1 MRTLERHELT
11 TLGRG
16 YGVLGSGG
24 GGTTTMWQLI
34 LAESPLWPLT
44 VFGVEDLPDETPCVA
59 VAFGGSTLLLGE
71 RIPGDA
77 PFAPLVDAAERW
89 TGVRAR
95 AVCALEG
102 AGLNGLSPFSLAD
115 ELAVVDADLM
125 GRALPRL
132 DQLTLFV
139 DRVPGT
145 VTICSTGADGVVVI
159 DTARAAD
166 VEKLARS
173 AIVQAGGMSAVL
185 VAGFTVGDLREH
197 AVTGGLDRAMRL
209 GRAFEHDGAAP
220 SLPELAD
227 ALAARLLGVG
237 RVMTVETTPDDPF
250 ASTIEI
256 RADDGALLRVI
267 ARSETLA
274 FMRDGQVESVTPEI
288 IVTVDS
294 LSRSVL
300 QVDGFTIGRHVAILA
315 LPAPEWWTQ
324 TPERLA
330 TVSPAAYGLSGLDGP
345 CGSDGLPGMGGTP

>member
-1 MRTLERHELT
+1 MVRTLEHHELT

-24 GGTTTMWQLI
+24 GGTTTMWELI
-34 LAESPLWPLT
+34 LADSPIWPQPIY
-44 VFGVEDLPDETPCVA
+44 GVDELPAETPCVA

-77 PFAPLVDAAERW
+77 PFAALVDAAERW
-89 TGVRAR
+89 TGVRAL

-159 DTARAAD
+159 DTDRAAD
-166 VEKLARS
+166 VERLVRS

-197 AVTGGLDRAMRL
+197 AVVGGLELALGL
-209 GRAFEHDGAAP
+209 GRAFDDEGTVP
-220 SLPELAD
+220 PLD
-227 ALAARLLGVG
+227 ALATSLGARLLGVG
-237 RVMTVETTPDDPF
+237 RVVSVETSPDDPF
-250 ASTIEI
+250 ASTIEL
-256 RADDGALLRVI
+256 RGDDGALLRLI

-274 FMRDGQVESVTPEI
+274 FMRDGMVEAVTPEVL
-288 IVTVDS
+288 VTVDS
-294 LSRSVL
+294 ISRQVL
-300 QVDGFTIGRHVAILA
+300 QVDGFTAARHVAVFA
-315 LPAPEWWTQ
+315 VPAPEWWTR

-330 TVSPAAYGLSGLDGP
+330 TVSPSAYGLAGLDEAP
-345 CGSDGLPGMGGTP
+345 

>member
-1 MRTLERHELT
+1 MVRTLERHELT

-24 GGTTTMWQLI
+24 GGTTTMWQLV
-34 LAESPLWPLT
+34 LADSPLWPFT
-44 VFGVEDLPDETPCVA
+44 IHGVDDLPADTPCVA

-77 PFAPLVDAAERW
+77 PFAALVDAAERW
-89 TGVRAR
+89 TGVRPR

-125 GRALPRL
+125 GRALPGL

-159 DTARAAD
+159 DTGRAAD

-209 GRAFEHDGAAP
+209 GRAFEHTGRAP
-220 SLPELAD
+220 SSLSELAD
-227 ALAARLLGVG
+227 SLGARLLGVG
-237 RVMTVETTPDDPF
+237 RVVTVETTPDDPF

-274 FMRDGQVESVTPEI
+274 FMRDGTVEAITPEI

-294 LSRSVL
+294 ISRAVL
-300 QVDGFTIGRHVAILA
+300 QVDGFTAARHVAVFA
-315 LPAPEWWTQ
+315 LPAPAWWTM

-330 TVSPAAYGLSGLDGP
+330 AVSASAYGLSGLDVP
-345 CGSDGLPGMGGTP
+345 S